1 MPEQPNWG
9 TSAISSR
16 MMIRV
21 AGLSRP
27 TPQASSLVSSTKVMA
42 GAVRRSRHEP
52 MRGGS
57 ASPVSRS
64 HSNGRKNPAA
74 VEEKP
79 GIEPLLHLQGRRETL
94 QGRNEMN
101 AAPFETIPAW
111 RIARLRAALRDAD
124 QRGANPNDEGHD
136 LTHRALQRRFALAR
150 GRAKH
155 APRLGSRP
163 KSTRKGRS
171 FPHLKLVIIW
181 RAILSCRSSAWKQGD
196 TAPFGSIRRAHD
208 QAVAA
213 CRAAGLTPPRY
224 RTVYV
229 LWHRGVPPA
238 DVVAA
243 LRTEYT
249 NPTG

>member
-1 MPEQPNWG
+1 MP
-9 TSAISSR
+9 
-16 MMIRV
+16 
-21 AGLSRP
+21 
-27 TPQASSLVSSTKVMA
+27 
-42 GAVRRSRHEP
+42 
-52 MRGGS
+52 GGS

-79 GIEPLLHLQGRRETL
+79 GIESLRHLQGRRETI

-101 AAPFETIPAW
+101 TAPFETIPAW
-111 RIARLRAALRDAD
+111 RIARLRTALRDAE
-124 QRGANPNDEGHD
+124 QRGANPDDEGHD
-136 LTHRALQRRFALAR
+136 LSHRALQRRFALAR
-150 GRAKH
+150 RRAKQGPER
-155 APRLGSRP
+155 ASRP
-163 KSTRKGRS
+163 KTTRKGRS

-181 RAILSCRSSAWKQGD
+181 RAILSCRSSAWRQGD
-196 TAPFGSIRRAHD
+196 AAPFGSIRKAHD

-213 CRAAGLTPPRY
+213 CRAASLAPPRY

-238 DVVAA
+238 DVVAT
-243 LRTEYT
+243 LRGEDT